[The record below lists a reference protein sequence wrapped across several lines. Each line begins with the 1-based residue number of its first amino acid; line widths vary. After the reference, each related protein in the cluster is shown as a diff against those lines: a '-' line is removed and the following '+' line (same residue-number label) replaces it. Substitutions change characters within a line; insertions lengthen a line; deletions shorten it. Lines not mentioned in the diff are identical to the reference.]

1 MSNASKRSRTHLKW
15 EQLEEDIRELGAL
28 IRGGMSAHEA
38 LVELRRRLDADSQ
51 RDFFAHTAMA
61 EILRGS
67 AISQVLEEAD
77 MPRKIAVAAYRC
89 ASSMLE
95 ARSEKGGA

>member
-28 IRGGMSAHEA
+28 IRGGMTPHEA
-38 LVELRRRLDADSQ
+38 LMELRRRLDAESQ
-51 RDFFAHTAMA
+51 RDALAHTAMS
-61 EILRGS
+61 ELLRGS
-67 AISQVLEEAD
+67 AIGQVLEERD

-89 ASSMLE
+89 ADSMLA
-95 ARSEKGGA
+95 ARTENGG